1 MKFLSDINL
10 FFNTSVFAVKDLKKL
25 DLNEDINAA
34 LVETPSENSVT
45 NVCDIDSASR
55 VSNKE
60 SSELKDQ
67 LSVNEVKREDE
78 NRKESP
84 DLEEVDEKVSL
95 AMLGK
100 RKTVILNYQ
109 LWFSFNVLQSIY
121 SETMITVN
129 FVRNRRTNDLVRIN
143 ERYAGGASYV
153 YLWCH

>member
-10 FFNTSVFAVKDLKKL
+10 FFNISVFVDKDLKKL

-84 DLEEVDEKVSL
+84 GLEEVDEKVSPT
-95 AMLGK
+95 MLGK

-129 FVRNRRTNDLVRIN
+129 FVRNRRTNDLIRIN
-143 ERYAGGASYV
+143 ERYVRGA
-153 YLWCH
+153 